1 MTYDFIIN
9 TENVNEYHYRVLTD
23 GIDYKQYMRNPIVL
37 FMHERE
43 FDKKDN
49 QKGTA
54 VIGRCVKLWKNGTDL
69 IATIEFDMDDEF
81 AAAIAGK
88 VERGFIRMASMY
100 ADVKSTS
107 SDADLIMP
115 GQIYETVTTCKLVE
129 ISIVDI
135 GGNDGAIRL
144 SRGGAPI
151 TLQQINSENNLNMS
165 QLKTIALALALP
177 ADSHEDKVLGEVQ
190 QLRLS
195 KQASDQ
201 KVSELETKLKGI
213 LTTEATELVSKA
225 VTLGL
230 IPESL
235 TASQIKAFDGD
246 HEGQKAIL
254 TKLIGDK
261 EATGTQ
267 SAANQVIKEVVLG
280 QRGNSPT
287 ATVEETYDYLQKFDS
302 VKLGKIKNEEPE
314 KYAQLAKDYSKG
326 VRYVE
331 KK

>member
-9 TENVNEYHYRVLTD
+9 TENVNEYYYRVLTD
-23 GIDYKQYMRNPIVL
+23 GIDYKQYMRNPVVL

-43 FDKKDN
+43 FDKKDDK
-49 QKGTA
+49 KGTA
-54 VIGRCVKLWKNGTDL
+54 VIGKCVKLWKKGTDL
-69 IATIEFDMDDEF
+69 VATIEFDMGDEF

-88 VERGFIRMASMY
+88 VERGYIRMASMY

-107 SDADLIMP
+107 SEPDLMMP
-115 GQIYETVTTCKLVE
+115 GQVYETVTACKLVE

-151 TLQQINSENNLNMS
+151 KLKEVNSNNLNMS
-165 QLKTIALALALP
+165 QLKTIALALSLP

-195 KQASDQ
+195 KQESDR
-201 KVSELETKLKGI
+201 KVSELETQLNGI
-213 LTTEATELVSKA
+213 KTAEATELVGKA
-225 VTLGL
+225 AKLGL
-230 IPESL
+230 IPDSL
-235 TASQIKAFDGD
+235 VDSQIKAFEGN

-254 TKLIGDK
+254 TKLIEDK

-267 SAANQVIKEVVLG
+267 SAASQVIKEVVLG
-280 QRGNSPT
+280 KKGNSSVT
-287 ATVEETYDYLQKFDS
+287 TIEENFDYLQKHDHA
-302 VKLGKIKNEEPE
+302 KLGKIREENPTL
-314 KYAQLAKDYSKG
+314 YAQLAKDYAKG
-326 VRYVE
+326 VRHTV
-331 KK
+331 KQ

>member
-9 TENVNEYHYRVLTD
+9 TENVNEYYYRVLTD
-23 GIDYKQYMRNPIVL
+23 GIDYKQYMRNPVVL

-43 FDKKDN
+43 FDKKDDK
-49 QKGTA
+49 KGTA
-54 VIGRCVKLWKNGTDL
+54 VIGKCVKLWKKGTDL
-69 IATIEFDMDDEF
+69 VATIEFDMGDEF

-88 VERGFIRMASMY
+88 VERGYIRMASMY

-107 SDADLIMP
+107 SEPDLMMP
-115 GQIYETVTTCKLVE
+115 GQVYETVTACKLVE

-151 TLQQINSENNLNMS
+151 KLKEVNSNNLNMS
-165 QLKTIALALALP
+165 QLKTIALALSLP

-195 KQASDQ
+195 KQESDR
-201 KVSELETKLKGI
+201 KVSELETQLNGI
-213 LTTEATELVSKA
+213 KTAEATELVGKA

-235 TASQIKAFDGD
+235 TASQIKAFNGD

-254 TKLIGDK
+254 TKLISDK
-261 EATGTQ
+261 EATGVQ
-267 SAANQVIKEVVLG
+267 SATSQVIKEVVLG
-280 QRGNSPT
+280 KKGDST
-287 ATVEETYDYLQKFDS
+287 ATPVEETFDYLQKYDT
-302 VKLGKIKNEEPE
+302 VKLGKIRDEEPA
-314 KYAQLAKDYSKG
+314 KYEQLAKDYSKG
-326 VRYVE
+326 VRHVE